1 MMDGAVSEEALALA
15 GLHCLTR
22 LGCPAERARTRL
34 ASVEAIDAVE
44 RSSLEIEARGCQGP
58 QVDPFDSAVT
68 WDGCPAK
75 AAPAQR
81 DVAAAMTV
89 KALASMSPLAGW
101 PRGYTARIV
110 ETWSEIERARAW
122 VAARVS
128 E

>member
-1 MMDGAVSEEALALA
+1 MMDGAVSEEALAFA

-22 LGCPAERARTRL
+22 MGCPADTARKRL
-34 ASVEAIDAVE
+34 ASDERIADVE

-58 QVDPFDSAVT
+58 QADPWDKSVT

-75 AAPAQR
+75 AAPKHR
-81 DVAAAMTV
+81 DVMDTMNV

-101 PRGYTARIV
+101 PRGYSARIV
-110 ETWSEIERARAW
+110 EVWSEIEREKGW

-128 E
+128 G